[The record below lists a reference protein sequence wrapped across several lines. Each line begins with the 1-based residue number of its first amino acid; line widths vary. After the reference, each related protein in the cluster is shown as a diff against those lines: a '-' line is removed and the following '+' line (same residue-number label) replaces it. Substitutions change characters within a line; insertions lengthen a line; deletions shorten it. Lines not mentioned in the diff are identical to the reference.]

1 MYVYALC
8 NCRCVDCERAMVKK
22 NPPSVTATGQDTRG
36 KMRMDQ
42 SFQNENTAKQKN
54 FKEKMCAIMS
64 F

>member
-1 MYVYALC
+1 MCMLC
-8 NCRCVDCERAMVKK
+8 ATAGVLIVKGPWLK
-22 NPPSVTATGQDTRG
+22 NPPSVTATGQDTQG